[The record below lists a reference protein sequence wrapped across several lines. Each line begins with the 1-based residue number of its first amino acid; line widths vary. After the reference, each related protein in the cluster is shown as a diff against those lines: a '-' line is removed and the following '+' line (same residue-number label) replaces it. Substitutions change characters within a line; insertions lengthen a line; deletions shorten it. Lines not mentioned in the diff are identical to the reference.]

1 VNSLAVVASL
11 TDQPYLLSMDQIAE
25 LTDYQIW
32 RIYGKERDD
41 RGVPKTIPGSLAPS
55 KRESG
60 IVEAKAKYLSMG
72 VALGISMDELNAAW
86 SKKNGG
92 RN

>member
-1 VNSLAVVASL
+1 
-11 TDQPYLLSMDQIAE
+11 MDQIAE

-72 VALGISMDELNAAW
+72 ELNAAW